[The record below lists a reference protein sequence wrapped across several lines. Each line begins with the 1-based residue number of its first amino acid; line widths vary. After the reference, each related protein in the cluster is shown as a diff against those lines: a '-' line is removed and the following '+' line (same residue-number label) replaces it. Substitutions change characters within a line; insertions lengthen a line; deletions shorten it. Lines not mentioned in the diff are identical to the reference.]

1 MDKKEI
7 FIGLVEGS
15 ITDLV
20 IPSDVKSIGDYAFYY
35 DDTLQNVVISNGV
48 ETIGNYA
55 FSECDAMVDV
65 SVPNSVKSIGSNA
78 FYRCGVTNLTLA
90 EGLQHIDESAFVQ
103 SGLTSIVIPSTV
115 SYIGNCLFGNSLGL
129 NSIILTTITFKQPN
143 GMEITLGSDLFKTKT
158 AQALTVYTDNETI
171 KNYDYVADNVT
182 PTFYHLDGTLWE

>member
-1 MDKKEI
+1 MDKREI
-7 FIGLVEGS
+7 FKGLVEGS

-20 IPSDVKSIGDYAFYY
+20 IPSDIKSIGDYAFYY

-48 ETIGNYA
+48 ETIGKSA
-55 FSECDAMVDV
+55 FEQCSAMVSV
-65 SVPNSVKSIGSNA
+65 SVPNSVKSIGSSA
-78 FYRCGVTNLTLA
+78 FDDCSVTNLTLA
-90 EGLQHIDESAFVQ
+90 EGLQRIDESAFTQ

-115 SYIGNCLFGNSLGL
+115 SYIGKNLFGDEMGFV
-129 NSIILTTITFKQPN
+129 SIILTTITFKQPK
-143 GMEITLGSDLFKTKT
+143 GMEITLGSTLFKTKT